1 MPIIFHKELKEFHLY
16 NKEISY
22 IIHILPNGHV
32 GNLYFGKKIDPYK
45 TYNHLFEGIYRPL
58 AAYVYEGD
66 NKFSLQNTRQEYPTF
81 GLSDFRKGAF
91 LIKQENGSE
100 ISDFKYES
108 HKIIEGK
115 LKLKGLP
122 QTYVENKEDATT
134 LEITLL
140 DEVIKS
146 KLKLYFTIF
155 EDRAV
160 ITRSASFLNLSN
172 KSINIEKAMSFNLD
186 LPDSNY
192 NMIQLNGA
200 WGRERHVYDRSI
212 KEGTQGFYSLKGAS
226 SAEFNPFLAL
236 RRSNTDEFSGEVIGF
251 SLVYSGN
258 FMAEIDVDTYNQTR
272 IMMGIHPDRFSWPLN
287 LNEEFYTPEVV
298 IVYSDKGLNYMSQVY
313 HSLYRECLMRG
324 KWKNSVRPILL
335 NSWEALSFSIDEEKI
350 KELATNASKLGVELF
365 VLDDGW
371 FGKRNNDN
379 AGLGD
384 WTVNKEK
391 FPNGLNEI
399 IEYINKLGMDFGI
412 WIEPEMVNK
421 ESELYRSHPDWI
433 IHDPNR
439 KPSHTRN
446 QYTLDFS
453 RDEVVDHIYN
463 QIEKLLSDYNIS
475 YVKWDMNRYI
485 TECYSKD
492 KGANLQGTVYHKYIL
507 NVYKLYDKLTT
518 RFPNILFESC
528 SSGGARFDPGMLY
541 YAPQTWTSDNTDAIE
556 RIKIQYG
563 SSLVYPLI
571 SMGSHVSESP
581 NQQVFRETALETRA
595 NVAYF
600 GNLGYELD
608 VNNLS
613 DVEKEEIKKQ
623 IQFYKENIE
632 VFQFG
637 KFYRIKNPYN
647 NNISAWMVKSNDEKT
662 IILGCYKLLNHA
674 NEGKE
679 RVKLFG
685 LDKDG
690 DYKLSYPYEKEFK
703 GDELMNVGI
712 SMNDD
717 YFCNSGNDFSSV
729 LYLSLIHI

>member
-172 KSINIEKAMSFNLD
+172 KTINIEKAMSFNLD

-287 LNEEFYTPEVV
+287 LDEEFYTPEVV

-421 ESELYRSHPDWI
+421 DSELYRSHPDWI

-453 RDEVVDHIYN
+453 KDEVVDHIYN

-608 VNNLS
+608 VNKLS
-613 DVEKEEIKKQ
+613 DNEKEEIKKQ
-623 IQFYKENIE
+623 IQFYKENRE

-637 KFYRIKNPYN
+637 EFYRIKNPYN

-703 GDELMNVGI
+703 GDEIMNVGI

-729 LYLSLIHI
+729 LYLLRKI

>member
-58 AAYVYEGD
+58 AAYVYEED

-172 KSINIEKAMSFNLD
+172 KTINIEKAMSFNLD

-200 WGRERHVYDRSI
+200 WGRERHVHDRSI

-236 RRSNTDEFSGEVIGF
+236 RRPNTDEFSGEVIGF

-272 IMMGIHPDRFSWPLN
+272 IIMGIHPERFSWPLN

-421 ESELYRSHPDWI
+421 DSELYRSHPDWI

-518 RFPNILFESC
+518 RFPDILFESC

-541 YAPQTWTSDNTDAIE
+541 YAPQTWTSDNTDAME

-623 IQFYKENIE
+623 IQFYKENRE

-637 KFYRIKNPYN
+637 EFYRIKNPYN

-729 LYLSLIHI
+729 LYLLRKI

>member
-287 LNEEFYTPEVV
+287 LDEEFYTPEVV

-421 ESELYRSHPDWI
+421 DSELYRSHPDWI

-453 RDEVVDHIYN
+453 KDEVVDHIYN

-541 YAPQTWTSDNTDAIE
+541 YAPQTWTSDNTDAME

-608 VNNLS
+608 VNKLS
-613 DVEKEEIKKQ
+613 DNEKEEIKKQ
-623 IQFYKENIE
+623 IQFYKENRE

-637 KFYRIKNPYN
+637 EFYRIKNPYN

-703 GDELMNVGI
+703 GDEIMNVGI

-729 LYLSLIHI
+729 LYLLRKI

>member
-384 WTVNKEK
+384 WNVNKEK

-581 NQQVFRETALETRA
+581 NQQVFRETTLETRA

-608 VNNLS
+608 VNNLW

-623 IQFYKENIE
+623 IQFYKENRE

-637 KFYRIKNPYN
+637 EFYRIKNPYN

-729 LYLSLIHI
+729 LYLLRKI

>member
-81 GLSDFRKGAF
+81 GLSDFMKGAF

-172 KSINIEKAMSFNLD
+172 KTINIEKAMSFNLD

-236 RRSNTDEFSGEVIGF
+236 RRPNTDEFSGEVIGF

-272 IMMGIHPDRFSWPLN
+272 IMMGIHPEIFSWPLN

-421 ESELYRSHPDWI
+421 DSELYRFHPDWI
-433 IHDPNR
+433 IHAPNR

-541 YAPQTWTSDNTDAIE
+541 YAPQTWTSDNTDAME

-608 VNNLS
+608 VNKLS

-623 IQFYKENIE
+623 IQFYKENRE

-637 KFYRIKNPYN
+637 EFYRIKNPYN

-729 LYLSLIHI
+729 LYLLRKI

>member
-172 KSINIEKAMSFNLD
+172 KPINIEKAMSFNLD

-200 WGRERHVYDRSI
+200 WGRERHVHDRSI

-236 RRSNTDEFSGEVIGF
+236 RRPNTDEFSGEVIGF

-287 LNEEFYTPEVV
+287 LDEEFYTPEVV

-421 ESELYRSHPDWI
+421 DSELYRSHPDWI

-518 RFPNILFESC
+518 RFPDILFESC

-541 YAPQTWTSDNTDAIE
+541 YAPQTWTSDNTDAME

-608 VNNLS
+608 VNKLS

-623 IQFYKENIE
+623 IQFYKENRE

-729 LYLSLIHI
+729 LYLLRKI

>member
-146 KLKLYFTIF
+146 KLKIYFTIF

-172 KSINIEKAMSFNLD
+172 KTINIEKAMSFNLD

-608 VNNLS
+608 VNKLW

-623 IQFYKENIE
+623 IQFYKENRE

-637 KFYRIKNPYN
+637 EFYRIKNPYN

-729 LYLSLIHI
+729 LYLLRKI

>member
-200 WGRERHVYDRSI
+200 WGRERHVHDRSI

-236 RRSNTDEFSGEVIGF
+236 RRPNTDEFSGEVIGF

-258 FMAEIDVDTYNQTR
+258 FMSEIDVDTYNQTR
-272 IMMGIHPDRFSWPLN
+272 IMMGIHPERFSWPLN

-313 HSLYRECLMRG
+313 YSLYRECLMRG

-384 WTVNKEK
+384 WNVNKEK

-421 ESELYRSHPDWI
+421 DSELYRSHPDWI

-453 RDEVVDHIYN
+453 KDEVVDHIYN
-463 QIEKLLSDYNIS
+463 QIEKLLSDYSIS

-541 YAPQTWTSDNTDAIE
+541 YAPQTWTSDNTDAME

-581 NQQVFRETALETRA
+581 NQQVFRETTLETRA

-608 VNNLS
+608 VNNLW

-623 IQFYKENIE
+623 IQFYKENRE

-637 KFYRIKNPYN
+637 EFYRIKNPYN

-729 LYLSLIHI
+729 LYLLRKI

>member
-200 WGRERHVYDRSI
+200 WGRERHVHDRSI

-236 RRSNTDEFSGEVIGF
+236 RRPNTDEFSGEVIGF

-258 FMAEIDVDTYNQTR
+258 FMSEIDVDTYNQTR
-272 IMMGIHPDRFSWPLN
+272 IMMGIHPERFSWPLN

-384 WTVNKEK
+384 WNVNKEK

-421 ESELYRSHPDWI
+421 DSELYRSHPDWI

-453 RDEVVDHIYN
+453 KDEVVDHIYN
-463 QIEKLLSDYNIS
+463 QIEKLLSDYSIS

-690 DYKLSYPYEKEFK
+690 DYKLSYPYEKEFN

-729 LYLSLIHI
+729 LYLLRKI

>member
-91 LIKQENGSE
+91 LIKQENSSE

-172 KSINIEKAMSFNLD
+172 KTINIEKAMSFNLD

-200 WGRERHVYDRSI
+200 WGRERHVHDRSI

-236 RRSNTDEFSGEVIGF
+236 RRPNTDEFSGEVIGF

-324 KWKNSVRPILL
+324 KWKDSVRPILL

-421 ESELYRSHPDWI
+421 DSELYRSHPDWI

-518 RFPNILFESC
+518 RFPDILFESC

-541 YAPQTWTSDNTDAIE
+541 YAPQTWTSDNTDAME

-581 NQQVFRETALETRA
+581 NQQVFRETTLETRA

-613 DVEKEEIKKQ
+613 NVEKEEIKKQ
-623 IQFYKENIE
+623 IQFYKENRE

-637 KFYRIKNPYN
+637 EFYRIKNPYK

-729 LYLSLIHI
+729 LYLLRKI

>member
-258 FMAEIDVDTYNQTR
+258 FMAEIAVDTYNQTR

-729 LYLSLIHI
+729 LYLLRKI

>member
-200 WGRERHVYDRSI
+200 WGRERHVHDRSI

-236 RRSNTDEFSGEVIGF
+236 RRPNTDEFSGEVIGF

-324 KWKNSVRPILL
+324 KWKDSVRPILL

-421 ESELYRSHPDWI
+421 DSELYRSHPDWI

-518 RFPNILFESC
+518 RFPDILFESC

-541 YAPQTWTSDNTDAIE
+541 YAPQTWTSDNTDAME

-581 NQQVFRETALETRA
+581 NQQVFRETTLETRA

-613 DVEKEEIKKQ
+613 NVEKEEIKKQ
-623 IQFYKENIE
+623 IQFYKENRE

-637 KFYRIKNPYN
+637 EFYRIKNPYK

-729 LYLSLIHI
+729 LYLLRKI

>member
-81 GLSDFRKGAF
+81 GLSDFRNGAF

-122 QTYVENKEDATT
+122 QTYVENKKDATT

-172 KSINIEKAMSFNLD
+172 KTINIEKAMSFNLD

-200 WGRERHVYDRSI
+200 WGRERHVHDRSI

-236 RRSNTDEFSGEVIGF
+236 RRPNTDEFSGEVIGF

-313 HSLYRECLMRG
+313 HSLYRECLMRE

-421 ESELYRSHPDWI
+421 DSELYRSHPDWI

-518 RFPNILFESC
+518 RFPDILFESC

-541 YAPQTWTSDNTDAIE
+541 YAPQTWTSDNTDAME

-623 IQFYKENIE
+623 IQFYKENRE

-637 KFYRIKNPYN
+637 EFYRIKNPYN

-729 LYLSLIHI
+729 LYLLRKI

>member
-160 ITRSASFLNLSN
+160 ITRSASFLNLSD
-172 KSINIEKAMSFNLD
+172 KTINIEKAMSFNLD

-200 WGRERHVYDRSI
+200 WGRERHVHDRSI

-236 RRSNTDEFSGEVIGF
+236 RRRNTDEFSGEVIGF

-258 FMAEIDVDTYNQTR
+258 FMAEVDVDTYNQTR

-324 KWKNSVRPILL
+324 KWRNSVRPILL

-384 WTVNKEK
+384 WIVNKEK

-421 ESELYRSHPDWI
+421 DSELYRAHPDWI

-507 NVYKLYDKLTT
+507 NVYKLYDKLTA
-518 RFPNILFESC
+518 RFPDILFESC

-541 YAPQTWTSDNTDAIE
+541 YAPQTWTSDNTDAME

-581 NQQVFRETALETRA
+581 NQQVFRETELETRA

-608 VNNLS
+608 VNKLS

-623 IQFYKENIE
+623 IQFYKENRE

-637 KFYRIKNPYN
+637 EFYRIKNPYN
-647 NNISAWMVKSNDEKT
+647 NNISSWMVKSSDEKT

-674 NEGKE
+674 NEGQE

-690 DYKLSYPYEKEFK
+690 DYKLNYPYEKEFK

-717 YFCNSGNDFSSV
+717 YFCNNGNDFSSV
-729 LYLSLIHI
+729 LYLLRKI

>member
-236 RRSNTDEFSGEVIGF
+236 RRPNTDEFSGEVIGF

-729 LYLSLIHI
+729 LYLLRKI

>member
-91 LIKQENGSE
+91 LIKQENSSE

-122 QTYVENKEDATT
+122 QTYVENKEDAKT

-172 KSINIEKAMSFNLD
+172 KTINIEKAMSFNLD

-200 WGRERHVYDRSI
+200 WGRERHVHDRSI

-236 RRSNTDEFSGEVIGF
+236 RRPNTDEFSGEVIGF

-421 ESELYRSHPDWI
+421 DSELYRFHPDWI

-541 YAPQTWTSDNTDAIE
+541 YAPQTWTSDNTDAME

-608 VNNLS
+608 VNKLS

-623 IQFYKENIE
+623 IQFYKENRE

-637 KFYRIKNPYN
+637 EFYRIKNPYN

-729 LYLSLIHI
+729 LYLLRKI

>member
-172 KSINIEKAMSFNLD
+172 KSMSFNLD
-186 LPDSNY
+186 LPYSNY

-729 LYLSLIHI
+729 LYLLRKI

>member
-160 ITRSASFLNLSN
+160 ITRSASFLNLSD
-172 KSINIEKAMSFNLD
+172 KTINIEKAMSFNLD

-200 WGRERHVYDRSI
+200 WGRERHVHDRSI

-236 RRSNTDEFSGEVIGF
+236 RRRNTDEFSGEVIGF

-258 FMAEIDVDTYNQTR
+258 FMAEVDVDTYNQTR

-384 WTVNKEK
+384 WIVNKEK

-421 ESELYRSHPDWI
+421 DSELYRAHPDWI

-492 KGANLQGTVYHKYIL
+492 KEANLQGTVYHKYIL
-507 NVYKLYDKLTT
+507 NVYKLYDKLTA

-541 YAPQTWTSDNTDAIE
+541 YAPQTWTSDNTDAME

-608 VNNLS
+608 VNRLS

-623 IQFYKENIE
+623 IQFYKENRE

-637 KFYRIKNPYN
+637 EFYRIKNPYN
-647 NNISAWMVKSNDEKT
+647 NNISAWMVKSSDEKT

-674 NEGKE
+674 NEGQE

-690 DYKLSYPYEKEFK
+690 DYKLNYPYEKEFK

-717 YFCNSGNDFSSV
+717 YFCNNGNDFSSV
-729 LYLSLIHI
+729 LYLLRKI

>member
-1 MPIIFHKELKEFHLY
+1 M
-16 NKEISY
+16 
-22 IIHILPNGHV
+22 
-32 GNLYFGKKIDPYK
+32 
-45 TYNHLFEGIYRPL
+45 
-58 AAYVYEGD
+58 
-66 NKFSLQNTRQEYPTF
+66 
-81 GLSDFRKGAF
+81 
-91 LIKQENGSE
+91 
-100 ISDFKYES
+100 
-108 HKIIEGK
+108 
-115 LKLKGLP
+115 
-122 QTYVENKEDATT
+122 
-134 LEITLL
+134 
-140 DEVIKS
+140 
-146 KLKLYFTIF
+146 KLYFTIF

-200 WGRERHVYDRSI
+200 WGRERHVHDRSI

-236 RRSNTDEFSGEVIGF
+236 RRPNTDEFSGEVIGF

-258 FMAEIDVDTYNQTR
+258 FMSEIDVDTYNQTR
-272 IMMGIHPDRFSWPLN
+272 IMMGIHPERFSWPLN

-384 WTVNKEK
+384 WNVNKEK

-421 ESELYRSHPDWI
+421 DSELYRSHPDWI

-453 RDEVVDHIYN
+453 KDEVVDHIYN
-463 QIEKLLSDYNIS
+463 QIEKLLSDYSIS

-541 YAPQTWTSDNTDAIE
+541 YAPQTWTSDNTDAME

-581 NQQVFRETALETRA
+581 NQQVFRETTLETRA

-608 VNNLS
+608 VNNLW

-623 IQFYKENIE
+623 IQFYKENRE

-637 KFYRIKNPYN
+637 EFYRIKNPYN

-729 LYLSLIHI
+729 LYLLRKI

>member
-146 KLKLYFTIF
+146 KLKIYFTIF

-172 KSINIEKAMSFNLD
+172 KTINIEKAMSFNLD

-236 RRSNTDEFSGEVIGF
+236 RRPNTDEFSGEVIGF

-324 KWKNSVRPILL
+324 KWKDSVRPILL

-623 IQFYKENIE
+623 IQFYKENRE

-690 DYKLSYPYEKEFK
+690 DYKFSYPYEKEFK

-729 LYLSLIHI
+729 LYLLRKI

>member
-236 RRSNTDEFSGEVIGF
+236 RRPNTDEFSGEVIGF

-258 FMAEIDVDTYNQTR
+258 FMSEIDVDTYNQTR
-272 IMMGIHPDRFSWPLN
+272 IMMGIHPERFSWPLN

-421 ESELYRSHPDWI
+421 DSELYRSHPDWI

-453 RDEVVDHIYN
+453 KDEVVDHIYN
-463 QIEKLLSDYNIS
+463 QIEKLLSDYSIS

-541 YAPQTWTSDNTDAIE
+541 YAPQTWTSDNTDAME

-581 NQQVFRETALETRA
+581 NQQVFRETTLETRA

-608 VNNLS
+608 VNNLW

-623 IQFYKENIE
+623 IQFYKENRE

-637 KFYRIKNPYN
+637 EFYRIKNPYN

-729 LYLSLIHI
+729 LYLLRKI

>member
-22 IIHILPNGHV
+22 IIHILPNGHI

-58 AAYVYEGD
+58 AAYVYEED

-115 LKLKGLP
+115 LKLKGVP
-122 QTYVENKEDATT
+122 QTYVENKDDATT

-200 WGRERHVYDRSI
+200 WGRERHVHDRSI

-236 RRSNTDEFSGEVIGF
+236 RRPNTDEFSGEVIGF

-421 ESELYRSHPDWI
+421 DSELYRSHPDWI

-518 RFPNILFESC
+518 RFPDILFESC

-541 YAPQTWTSDNTDAIE
+541 YAPQTWTSDNTDAME

-581 NQQVFRETALETRA
+581 NQQVFRETTLETRA

-623 IQFYKENIE
+623 IQFYKENRE

-637 KFYRIKNPYN
+637 EFYRIKNPYN

-729 LYLSLIHI
+729 LYLLRKI

>member
-140 DEVIKS
+140 DQVIKS

-172 KSINIEKAMSFNLD
+172 KTINIEKAMSFNLD

-200 WGRERHVYDRSI
+200 WGRERHVHDRSI

-236 RRSNTDEFSGEVIGF
+236 RRPNTDEFSGEVIGF

-272 IMMGIHPDRFSWPLN
+272 IMMGIHPERFSWPLN

-324 KWKNSVRPILL
+324 KWKDSVRPILL

-421 ESELYRSHPDWI
+421 DSELYRSHPDWI

-541 YAPQTWTSDNTDAIE
+541 YAPQTWTSDNTDAME

-623 IQFYKENIE
+623 IQFYKENRE

-729 LYLSLIHI
+729 LYLLRKI

>member
-1 MPIIFHKELKEFHLY
+1 
-16 NKEISY
+16 
-22 IIHILPNGHV
+22 
-32 GNLYFGKKIDPYK
+32 
-45 TYNHLFEGIYRPL
+45 
-58 AAYVYEGD
+58 
-66 NKFSLQNTRQEYPTF
+66 
-81 GLSDFRKGAF
+81 
-91 LIKQENGSE
+91 
-100 ISDFKYES
+100 
-108 HKIIEGK
+108 
-115 LKLKGLP
+115 
-122 QTYVENKEDATT
+122 
-134 LEITLL
+134 
-140 DEVIKS
+140 
-146 KLKLYFTIF
+146 
-155 EDRAV
+155 
-160 ITRSASFLNLSN
+160 
-172 KSINIEKAMSFNLD
+172 
-186 LPDSNY
+186 
-192 NMIQLNGA
+192 
-200 WGRERHVYDRSI
+200 
-212 KEGTQGFYSLKGAS
+212 
-226 SAEFNPFLAL
+226 
-236 RRSNTDEFSGEVIGF
+236 
-251 SLVYSGN
+251 
-258 FMAEIDVDTYNQTR
+258 
-272 IMMGIHPDRFSWPLN
+272 
-287 LNEEFYTPEVV
+287 
-298 IVYSDKGLNYMSQVY
+298 
-313 HSLYRECLMRG
+313 
-324 KWKNSVRPILL
+324 
-335 NSWEALSFSIDEEKI
+335 
-350 KELATNASKLGVELF
+350 
-365 VLDDGW
+365 
-371 FGKRNNDN
+371 
-379 AGLGD
+379 
-384 WTVNKEK
+384 
-391 FPNGLNEI
+391 
-399 IEYINKLGMDFGI
+399 MDFGI

-421 ESELYRSHPDWI
+421 DSELYRAHPNWI

-453 RDEVVDHIYN
+453 KDEVVDHIYN
-463 QIEKLLSDYNIS
+463 QIEKLLSDYSIS

-541 YAPQTWTSDNTDAIE
+541 YAPQTWTSDNTDAME

-608 VNNLS
+608 VNNLW

-623 IQFYKENIE
+623 IQFYKENRE

-637 KFYRIKNPYN
+637 EFYRIKNPYK

-690 DYKLSYPYEKEFK
+690 DYKLNYPYEKEFK

-717 YFCNSGNDFSSV
+717 YFCNNGNDFSSV
-729 LYLSLIHI
+729 LYLLRKI

>member
-662 IILGCYKLLNHA
+662 IMLGCYKLLNHA
-674 NEGKE
+674 NDGKE

-729 LYLSLIHI
+729 LYLLRKI

>member
-146 KLKLYFTIF
+146 KLNLYFTIF

-172 KSINIEKAMSFNLD
+172 KTINIEKAMSFNLD

-200 WGRERHVYDRSI
+200 WGRERHVHDRSI

-236 RRSNTDEFSGEVIGF
+236 RRPNTDEFSGEVIGF

-421 ESELYRSHPDWI
+421 DSELYRFHPDWI

-541 YAPQTWTSDNTDAIE
+541 YAPQTWTSDNTDAME

-608 VNNLS
+608 VNKLS

-623 IQFYKENIE
+623 IQFYKENRE

-637 KFYRIKNPYN
+637 EFYRIKNPYN

-729 LYLSLIHI
+729 LYLLRKI

>member
-146 KLKLYFTIF
+146 KLNLYFTIF

-200 WGRERHVYDRSI
+200 WGRERHVHDRSI

-236 RRSNTDEFSGEVIGF
+236 RRPNTDEFSGEVIGF

-272 IMMGIHPDRFSWPLN
+272 IMMGIHPERFSWPLN

-324 KWKNSVRPILL
+324 KWKDSVRPILL

-421 ESELYRSHPDWI
+421 ESELYRFHPDWI
-433 IHDPNR
+433 IHAPNR

-541 YAPQTWTSDNTDAIE
+541 YAPQTWTSDNTDAME

-608 VNNLS
+608 VNKLS

-623 IQFYKENIE
+623 IQFYKENRE

-637 KFYRIKNPYN
+637 EFYRIKNPYN

-729 LYLSLIHI
+729 LYLLRKI

>member
-160 ITRSASFLNLSN
+160 ITRSASFFNLSN

-236 RRSNTDEFSGEVIGF
+236 RRPNTDEFSGEVIGF

-272 IMMGIHPDRFSWPLN
+272 IMMGIHPERFSWPLN

-421 ESELYRSHPDWI
+421 DSELYRSHPDWI

-528 SSGGARFDPGMLY
+528 SSGGARFDQGMLY
-541 YAPQTWTSDNTDAIE
+541 YAPQTWTSDNTDAME

-608 VNNLS
+608 VNKLS

-623 IQFYKENIE
+623 IQFYKENRE

-637 KFYRIKNPYN
+637 EFYRIKNPYN

-729 LYLSLIHI
+729 LYLLRKI

>member
-140 DEVIKS
+140 DEVIKG

-160 ITRSASFLNLSN
+160 ITRSASFLNLSD
-172 KSINIEKAMSFNLD
+172 KTINIEKAMSFNLD

-200 WGRERHVYDRSI
+200 WGRERHVHDRSI

-236 RRSNTDEFSGEVIGF
+236 RRRNTDEFSGEVIGF

-258 FMAEIDVDTYNQTR
+258 FMAEVDVDTYNQTR

-384 WTVNKEK
+384 WIVNKEK

-421 ESELYRSHPDWI
+421 DSELYRAHPNWI

-518 RFPNILFESC
+518 RFPDILFESC

-541 YAPQTWTSDNTDAIE
+541 YAPQTWTSDNTDAME

-608 VNNLS
+608 VNKLS
-613 DVEKEEIKKQ
+613 DNEKEEIKKQ
-623 IQFYKENIE
+623 IQFYKENRE

-637 KFYRIKNPYN
+637 EFYRIKNPYN

-703 GDELMNVGI
+703 GDEIMNVGI

-729 LYLSLIHI
+729 LYLLRKI

>member
-146 KLKLYFTIF
+146 KLKIYFTIF

-172 KSINIEKAMSFNLD
+172 KTINIEKAMSFNLD

-236 RRSNTDEFSGEVIGF
+236 RRPNTDEFSGEVIGF

-258 FMAEIDVDTYNQTR
+258 FMVEIDVDTYNQTR
-272 IMMGIHPDRFSWPLN
+272 IMMGIHPEIFSWPLN

-421 ESELYRSHPDWI
+421 DSELYRFHPDWI
-433 IHDPNR
+433 IHAPNR

-541 YAPQTWTSDNTDAIE
+541 YAPQTWTSDNTDAME

-608 VNNLS
+608 VNKLS

-623 IQFYKENIE
+623 IQFYKENRE

-637 KFYRIKNPYN
+637 EFYRIKNPYN

-729 LYLSLIHI
+729 LYLLRKI

>member
-1 MPIIFHKELKEFHLY
+1 MPIIFHKELNEFHLY

-729 LYLSLIHI
+729 LYLLRKI

>member
-172 KSINIEKAMSFNLD
+172 KTINIEKAMSFNLD

-236 RRSNTDEFSGEVIGF
+236 RRPNTDEFSGEVIGF

-272 IMMGIHPDRFSWPLN
+272 IMMGIHPEIFSWPLN

-399 IEYINKLGMDFGI
+399 IEYINKLGMNFGI

-421 ESELYRSHPDWI
+421 DSELYRFHPDWI
-433 IHDPNR
+433 IHAPNR

-541 YAPQTWTSDNTDAIE
+541 YAPQTWTSDNTDAME

-608 VNNLS
+608 VNKLS

-623 IQFYKENIE
+623 IQFYKENRE
-632 VFQFG
+632 VFKFG
-637 KFYRIKNPYN
+637 EFYRIKNPYN

-729 LYLSLIHI
+729 LYLLRKI

>member
-200 WGRERHVYDRSI
+200 WGRERHVHDRSI

-236 RRSNTDEFSGEVIGF
+236 RRPNTDEFSGEVIGF

-335 NSWEALSFSIDEEKI
+335 NSWEALSFSIDEEEI

-421 ESELYRSHPDWI
+421 DSELYRSHPDWI

-439 KPSHTRN
+439 KPSYTRN

-541 YAPQTWTSDNTDAIE
+541 YAPQTWTSDNTDAME

-608 VNNLS
+608 VNRLW

-623 IQFYKENIE
+623 IQFYKENRE

-637 KFYRIKNPYN
+637 EFYRIKNPYN

-729 LYLSLIHI
+729 LYLLRKI

>member
-122 QTYVENKEDATT
+122 QTYIENKEDATT

-172 KSINIEKAMSFNLD
+172 KTINIEKAMSFNLD

-236 RRSNTDEFSGEVIGF
+236 RRPNTDEFSGEVIGF

-272 IMMGIHPDRFSWPLN
+272 IMMGIHPEIFSWPLN

-421 ESELYRSHPDWI
+421 DSELYRFHPDWI
-433 IHDPNR
+433 IHAPNR

-541 YAPQTWTSDNTDAIE
+541 YAPQTWTSDNTDAME

-608 VNNLS
+608 VNKLS

-623 IQFYKENIE
+623 IQFYKENRE

-637 KFYRIKNPYN
+637 EFYRIKNPYN

-729 LYLSLIHI
+729 LYLLRKI

>member
-160 ITRSASFLNLSN
+160 ITRSASFLNLSD
-172 KSINIEKAMSFNLD
+172 KTINIEKAMSFNLD

-200 WGRERHVYDRSI
+200 WGRERHVHDRSI

-236 RRSNTDEFSGEVIGF
+236 RRRNTDEFSGEVIGF

-258 FMAEIDVDTYNQTR
+258 FMAEVDVDTYNQTR

-335 NSWEALSFSIDEEKI
+335 NSWEALSFSIDEKKI

-421 ESELYRSHPDWI
+421 DSELYRAHPDWI

-439 KPSHTRN
+439 KPCHTRN

-541 YAPQTWTSDNTDAIE
+541 YAPQTWTSDNTDAME
-556 RIKIQYG
+556 RVKIQYG

-608 VNNLS
+608 VNKLS
-613 DVEKEEIKKQ
+613 YVEKEEIKKQ
-623 IQFYKENIE
+623 IQFYKENRA

-637 KFYRIKNPYN
+637 EFYRIKNPYN
-647 NNISAWMVKSNDEKT
+647 NNISSWMVKSSDEKT

-674 NEGKE
+674 NEGQE

-690 DYKLSYPYEKEFK
+690 EYKLNYPYEKEFK

-717 YFCNSGNDFSSV
+717 YFCNNGNDFSSV
-729 LYLSLIHI
+729 LYLLRKI

>member
-146 KLKLYFTIF
+146 ELKLYFTIF

-160 ITRSASFLNLSN
+160 ITRSSSFLNLSD
-172 KSINIEKAMSFNLD
+172 KTINIEKAMSFNLD

-200 WGRERHVYDRSI
+200 WGRERHVHDRSI

-236 RRSNTDEFSGEVIGF
+236 RRRNTDEFSGEVIGF

-258 FMAEIDVDTYNQTR
+258 FMAEVDVDTYNQTR

-384 WTVNKEK
+384 WIVNKEK

-421 ESELYRSHPDWI
+421 DSELYRAHLNWI

-518 RFPNILFESC
+518 RFPDILFESC

-541 YAPQTWTSDNTDAIE
+541 YAPQTWTSDNTDAME

-581 NQQVFRETALETRA
+581 NQQVFRETSLETRA

-608 VNNLS
+608 VNKLS

-623 IQFYKENIE
+623 IQFYKENRE

-637 KFYRIKNPYN
+637 EFYRIKNPYN
-647 NNISAWMVKSNDEKT
+647 NNISAWIVKSSDEKT

-674 NEGKE
+674 NEGQE

-690 DYKLSYPYEKEFK
+690 DYKLNYPYEKEFK

-717 YFCNSGNDFSSV
+717 YFCNNGNDFSSV
-729 LYLSLIHI
+729 LYLLRKI

>member
-160 ITRSASFLNLSN
+160 ITRSASFFNLSN

-236 RRSNTDEFSGEVIGF
+236 RRPNTDEFSGEVIGF

-272 IMMGIHPDRFSWPLN
+272 IMMGIHPERFSWPLN

-421 ESELYRSHPDWI
+421 DSELYRSHPDWI

-623 IQFYKENIE
+623 IQFYKENRE

-637 KFYRIKNPYN
+637 EFYRIKNPYN

-729 LYLSLIHI
+729 LYLLRKI

>member
-507 NVYKLYDKLTT
+507 NVYKLYDKLIT

-729 LYLSLIHI
+729 LYLLRKI